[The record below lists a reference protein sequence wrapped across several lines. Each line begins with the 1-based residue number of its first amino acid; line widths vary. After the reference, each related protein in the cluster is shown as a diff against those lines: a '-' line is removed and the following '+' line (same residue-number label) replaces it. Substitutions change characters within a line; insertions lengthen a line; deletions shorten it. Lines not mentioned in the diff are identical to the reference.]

1 MSAMATRARPLL
13 TVGAIVLLLLLG
25 DCGELE
31 APATSTEL
39 TGTVTATPV
48 TPTPDVEP
56 ADSVAPAVDSPMPA
70 AEPVEAVEP
79 TPQPPTVEELNQR
92 LVAWEAGLLQDYR
105 IVYQEIGSAS
115 REQSAPVIITVRNGS
130 VASVVYRSNGQP
142 APLRSYPN
150 VEHSLRWWR
159 MPCPV
164 TTRSSRWPLTLSWD
178 IPLLSPWRQT
188 GPARQRPGLRQR
200 CSRIRQAGRPP
211 PMAHLPRPDSNR
223 GVALG

>member
-1 MSAMATRARPLL
+1 MQRIG
-13 TVGAIVLLLLLG
+13 GAG
-25 DCGELE
+25 DFYQTYRDSYSDPRD
-31 APATSTEL
+31 ANA
-39 TGTVTATPV
+39 
-48 TPTPDVEP
+48 DVEP

-79 TPQPPTVEELNQR
+79 TPQPPTVKELNQR

-150 VEHSLRWWR
+150 VEQLFAVVEAALSGDYKVVQVAFDPELGYPTVVSLA
-159 MPCPV
+159 
-164 TTRSSRWPLTLSWD
+164 SNWPGEAEAGFTAKVLPD
-178 IPLLSPWRQT
+178 SPGRQT
-188 GPARQRPGLRQR
+188 ATYGASPEARQQ
-200 CSRIRQAGRPP
+200 
-211 PMAHLPRPDSNR
+211 
-223 GVALG
+223 